1 MNSVDISNIESIVG
15 YTFNDKKYLITAF
28 THSSYANEHDTTDYE
43 RLEFLGDSLLES
55 IMSIYLYKHFETYAE
70 GDLSKIRAR
79 VVSAHSLY
87 NVVSQLNLIGYI
99 RVGGSVDHKNI
110 PLNIVADVFEGIV
123 GAIYVDGG
131 IDNAKTF
138 VETKLIKSELNINKI
153 FYELMDYKTTLQERL
168 QAVGKHAVYE
178 SNEIKDGVT
187 INFETKIIIDDKVC
201 ATHIAQSKKAGEQA
215 CAKAVLENKGGIL

>member
-1 MNSVDISNIESIVG
+1 M
-15 YTFNDKKYLITAF
+15 
-28 THSSYANEHDTTDYE
+28 
-43 RLEFLGDSLLES
+43 
-55 IMSIYLYKHFETYAE
+55 
-70 GDLSKIRAR
+70 
-79 VVSAHSLY
+79 VSAHSLY

-131 IDNAKTF
+131 IDNARTF

-178 SNEIKDGVT
+178 SNEIKDGAI
-187 INFETKIIIDDKVC
+187 INFETKIIIDNKVC

-215 CAKAVLENKGGIL
+215 CAKAVLENKGGTL